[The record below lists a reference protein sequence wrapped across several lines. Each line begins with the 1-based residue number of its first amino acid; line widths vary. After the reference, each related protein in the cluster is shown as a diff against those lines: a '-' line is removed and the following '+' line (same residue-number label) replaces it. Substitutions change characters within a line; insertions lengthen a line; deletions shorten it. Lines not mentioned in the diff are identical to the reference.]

1 MEPPI
6 EHSDVTTIMGMIG
19 DIQEDVRA
27 IREILENDD
36 GEEEEDWQTDS

>member
-6 EHSDVTTIMGMIG
+6 EHSDVTTIMGLLG

-27 IREILENDD
+27 IRNMLGDD
-36 GEEEEDWQTDS
+36 GGEQEEEPEDDA